1 MGNEDEHVKSA
12 TPLQESQE
20 PGTGRENLEKIR
32 DLLFGSQVRNLD
44 NKLGRM
50 DERILRE
57 IRDVRDEL
65 RNRLDSLEMYVKN
78 ELQTVVSRITSEH
91 EQRSE
96 ALRQLTA
103 NLRDTAES
111 FERRSAQLDNKVE
124 EKSKEMR
131 EQLLVQA
138 KRLSDDMMKKHD
150 EATQFMEESA
160 GRIRSEYVDRSNLS
174 KLFTELA
181 VRLDA
186 AFAGEL
192 LSVSEEREDE

>member
-12 TPLQESQE
+12 TPVQESQE
-20 PGTGRENLEKIR
+20 SGTGRENLEKIR

-111 FERRSAQLDNKVE
+111 FERRSAASCSRRN
-124 EKSKEMR
+124 
-131 EQLLVQA
+131 
-138 KRLSDDMMKKHD
+138 
-150 EATQFMEESA
+150 
-160 GRIRSEYVDRSNLS
+160 
-174 KLFTELA
+174 
-181 VRLDA
+181 
-186 AFAGEL
+186 
-192 LSVSEEREDE
+192 